1 MTSPVV
7 AGVVRVRETLI
18 LAAAWAAGLA
28 FAAIFAI
35 NIVQIVARQF
45 TGGWT
50 WVPDL
55 SALLFAWMVML
66 GAAAAYG
73 RHEHIAASFL
83 VERAPDGLRTVVAY
97 VVRVIE
103 VAVGLIVFLAGL
115 TVVETRMQIS
125 YIQLGVPTG
134 WTFLAIPVLGALIV
148 IFGLTS
154 RPYIPTTLE
163 QVESEAV
170 GGGAAHD

>member
-1 MTSPVV
+1 MGPTAAVT
-7 AGVVRVRETLI
+7 ARVRDTLI
-18 LAAAWAAGLA
+18 LSAAWVAGCA

-73 RHEHIAASFL
+73 RHDHIAASFL
-83 VERAPDGLRTVVAY
+83 VERAPDGLRRLVAY
-97 VVRVIE
+97 LVRGIE
-103 VAVGLIVFLAGL
+103 VLIGLIIFLAGL

-148 IFGLTS
+148 LFGLTS

-163 QVESEAV
+163 QVESEAI
-170 GGGAAHD
+170 GGGASHD